1 MGGRFDVAVILGKF
15 GRWHNVA
22 LKGGRSNVV
31 LSGEMVGNRGRFR
44 RGPYFFIN
52 LRNHIT
58 SFKLGLDRQWIFLGW
73 QAAILGSCFFP
84 LFLDVAWNLSGG
96 WSVNPTIG

>member
-31 LSGEMVGNRGRFR
+31 LSREMVGNRGGLR
-44 RGPYFFIN
+44 RGPYLFIDFG
-52 LRNHIT
+52 NHVA
-58 SFKLGLDRQWIFLGW
+58 SFKLSLDGEGIFLGW
-73 QAAILGSCFFP
+73 QSAILGSCFFP